1 MIIVLSSSTSYFSF
15 RLHYFLMTC
24 SRYDSIL
31 SLVPSLYYFVIPVI
45 YLPSVILHQIWEIS
59 VHLPL
64 IWIGGSARRFQSP
77 VCNQWRYIRAPS
89 LQILLISSSSGAH
102 IPPSLPLIYFSLFL
116 NLPRSVCMSNCLP
129 SSFYFSSFFCRCVCF
144 FFSLTFHLTFPL
156 TFPLPLSFRYFH
168 A

>member
-1 MIIVLSSSTSYFSF
+1 MIIVSFFSTSYFSF
-15 RLHYFLMTC
+15 HLHYFLIIC
-24 SRYDSIL
+24 SRYDPIL
-31 SLVPSLYYFVIPVI
+31 SLVSCLYYFII
-45 YLPSVILHQIWEIS
+45 SHQIWEIS

-129 SSFYFSSFFCRCVCF
+129 SSFYFSSFLCRCVCVF
-144 FFSLTFHLTFPL
+144 FFSHFSSHLSSPSLFQV
-156 TFPLPLSFRYFH
+156 LSCLIR